1 MPDTKR
7 TRAELVAELETLR
20 QRVAELEPAVV
31 ENGKTRGGVSGGSLR
46 RLEDGAEDTLQR
58 MSGPGSREEKIS
70 ASSTEIGDRERFRIL
85 VERNPHGIQEIDSH
99 GTIIFANEKH
109 HEIYGYQ
116 EGGLVGRSIVEFL
129 VPGPQRDELPA
140 YLKKLVR
147 DQPPPSVY
155 QQIIRRRDGEKRT
168 VEVNWNYLRD
178 VKGRVTGFISVLTD
192 VTERERAEAEKR
204 SLERQLQHAQK
215 LESLGVLAGGIAHDF
230 NNLLMAILGN
240 AELASLALSRVSPAR
255 RSLEEI
261 RKAGTRAADLCRRML
276 AYSGQGE
283 LEVRRLDMSELVSE
297 MTHLLKSS
305 ISKNV
310 SLITRLDPD
319 LRAVEADAAQIQQ
332 VVMNLITNA
341 SEAIEENQSGVVT
354 VSTGMM
360 TCSREYLSTSYLD
373 EKQPEGSYV
382 YLEVADT
389 GCGIDEQTRDRL
401 FDPFFSTKFAGRG
414 LGLSAMLGI
423 IRGHRGAIMI
433 ESEVGVG
440 TTFRVLFPAVAE
452 EAQVSREPAAGK
464 NEDAWLGSGCVLIV
478 DDESSVCRAAA
489 RMVEQL
495 GFDVLTA
502 ADGAEAIEVFAQHA
516 DDITCVLLDL
526 TMPRMGGEETF
537 LELRKMRQD
546 IPVVLSSGYEKTE
559 LSRRFVGPGMPGFIR
574 KPYMLAELRRTLRGV
589 LEPNRE
595 EG

>member
-7 TRAELVAELETLR
+7 ARTELVAELETLR
-20 QRVAELEPAVV
+20 QRVAELEEAVA
-31 ENGKTRGGVSGGSLR
+31 ERGKTRDGASGGSLR

-58 MSGPGSREEKIS
+58 MSGPEGREEKVS
-70 ASSTEIGDRERFRIL
+70 APSTEISGGERFRIL
-85 VERNPHGIQEIDSH
+85 VERNPHGIQEIDTH
-99 GTIIFANEKH
+99 GTIIFANERH
-109 HEIYGYQ
+109 HEIYGYR

-140 YLKKLVR
+140 YLKKLVQ

-155 QQIIRRRDGEKRT
+155 QQTIQKMDGEKRT

-178 VKGRVTGFISVLTD
+178 AKGRVTGFISVLTD

-230 NNLLMAILGN
+230 NNLLMVILGS

-255 RSLEEI
+255 RNLEEI
-261 RKAGTRAADLCRRML
+261 HEAGTRAANLCRQML
-276 AYSGQGE
+276 AYSGKGAF
-283 LEVRRLDMSELVSE
+283 EVRRLDMSELVGE
-297 MTHLLKSS
+297 MAHLLESS
-305 ISKNV
+305 ISKKV
-310 SLITRLDPD
+310 TLITRLEPD

-341 SEAIEENQSGVVT
+341 SEAIGENESGVIT
-354 VSTGMM
+354 VSTGVMK
-360 TCSREYLSTSYLD
+360 CSREYLSTSYLD
-373 EKQPEGSYV
+373 ETQPEGSYV
-382 YLEVADT
+382 YVEVADT
-389 GCGIDEQTRDRL
+389 GCGIDEQTRARL

-433 ESEVGVG
+433 ESEVDVG
-440 TTFRVLFPAVAE
+440 TAFRVLFPAVAE
-452 EAQVSREPAAGK
+452 TAQILTGPAAGK
-464 NEDAWLGSGCVLIV
+464 NTDDWMGSGSVLVV
-478 DDESSVCRAAA
+478 DDESSVRRAAA

-502 ADGAEAIEVFAQHA
+502 ADGAEAIEVFAEHG

-546 IPVVLSSGYEKTE
+546 IAVVLSSGYEKTE
-559 LSRRFVGPGMPGFIR
+559 LSRRFAGPGMPGFIQ